1 MPEFVIANPHARVFE
16 EGGVTWLV
24 SGSDP
29 AFLESTVIRA
39 AGKGLSVDEVLRE
52 LCRKAE
58 EGTFAAIEPCGEGRA
73 RTILCKSLSS
83 TFDLYYRKQGESI
96 QVLDHFRNAVAAI
109 PPGER
114 VPDEGAFA
122 DHLLFAYQYLMGA
135 HTFLQGVSKLTPGER
150 VEIGPGG
157 EFSSSRLES
166 LGLPEPGTGPG
177 VGEVLDRLDR
187 IVEERVSA
195 YRSNFGE
202 PAVLLSGGVDS
213 TLVLS
218 YLEKGTRAI
227 TVGTNTPE
235 YAFEMDYARLSA
247 RLLEADHLCSILDE
261 SAYRSL
267 AGDLVDEL
275 GQPSDIAFFQPMAFH
290 FAFQQPHDLFLSGE
304 TVDAL
309 FGFNKLARLFNDE
322 ALSGEERQR
331 LDREAES
338 EEGFASLYGLSPDFE
353 TVRALLGE
361 TRVRERLKKRLDFAL
376 RCCPGLCERKIGT
389 RREAHAEIVSF
400 FTGFGHIKE
409 YIGRTRQQAFCQ
421 GRTVLTPFACRSV
434 LDLAMSIP
442 MPERILRDGVVK
454 HVAKSLLARRVP
466 LYPVFTPKGGSDVPR
481 TRFLQEGPLKDIFH
495 GQDLPCFWPEE
506 KKDILLYP
514 RRESSYLA
522 MNALSYSFW
531 QNRVLKNPDL
541 GEVPGT
547 RTFTVP
553 VGRKI

>member
-1 MPEFVIANPHARVFE
+1 MPLFVIANPNARVFE
-16 EGGVTWLV
+16 AGRVTWLV

-29 AFLESTVIRA
+29 SLFEARVIRA
-39 AGKGLSVDEVLRE
+39 VEKGLGLDEILGE
-52 LCRKAE
+52 LCREAE
-58 EGTFAAIEPCGEGRA
+58 EGTFAAVEPCGEGRS
-73 RTILCKSLSS
+73 RVVLCRSLSS
-83 TFDLYYRKQGESI
+83 TFDLYYRKQGDSI
-96 QVLDHFRNAVAAI
+96 QVFDHFRNVIAAMA
-109 PPGER
+109 PGER
-114 VPDEGAFA
+114 IPDEDAFE
-122 DHLLFAYQYLMGA
+122 DYLLFAYPYLPGS

-157 EFSSSRLES
+157 ELRSKQLET
-166 LGLPEPGTGPG
+166 LELPEPGTGPG
-177 VGEVLDRLDR
+177 PDEAVDRLDA

-227 TVGTNTPE
+227 TIGTNTPE

-261 SAYRSL
+261 STYGDL
-267 AGDLVDEL
+267 VGDLVDEL
-275 GQPSDIAFFQPMAFH
+275 GQPSEIAFFQPMAFH
-290 FAFQQPHDLFLSGE
+290 FAFRQPHDLFLSGE

-309 FGFNKLARLFNDE
+309 FGFNKLTKLFNDE
-322 ALSGEERQR
+322 ALSDEERQR
-331 LDREAES
+331 LDREAER
-338 EEGFASLYGLSPDFE
+338 EEGFAALYGLSPDFE
-353 TVRALLGE
+353 SVRALLGE
-361 TRVRERLKKRLDFAL
+361 TRVRERLKGRLDFAL
-376 RCCPGLCERKIGT
+376 RCCPGFRERKIGT

-409 YIGRTRQQAFCQ
+409 YIGRTRQQAFCR

-442 MPERILRDGVVK
+442 MPRRILRDGVVK

-466 LYPVFTPKGGSDVPR
+466 LYPVLTRKGGSDVPR

-495 GQDLPCFWPEE
+495 GQGLPCFWPEE
-506 KKDILLYP
+506 KRDILLYP
-514 RRESSYLA
+514 RRESSFLA
-522 MNALSYSFW
+522 MNALSYTLW

-541 GEVPGT
+541 EGVPGT

-553 VGRKI
+553 IGGKI